1 MSKTVENLKTLKQLG
16 FGTFK
21 AIETVGYERSKSV
34 WKLLKH
40 YDKVF
45 TDLGIGD
52 PDEKSKLIKLLEYEL
67 TEFANAGIPDTDAL
81 VVAAKDDAYKKI
93 KAKIYIFYGIPKLKE
108 AARDKLTKITQGD
121 KSANQLLIEIG
132 ELWSLA
138 EYGEQGS
145 NEHIREILLRGLRD
159 QEIRL
164 QYQLSL
170 LPGRTP
176 LTTEGIVAYANE
188 FSLHRAANVN
198 NSYRAHRVYRG
209 GRNQNRG
216 RGGGFIGGRGQ
227 GRSGYQN
234 KPHYNSNKC
243 TACLGYGHK
252 SSDNNC
258 RAKGK
263 TCNKCGY
270 KDHFAAACFTP
281 RGSAPRGGSAA
292 RGRNLNYGRRKFY
305 KNKSVK
311 TEKDNSET
319 EPDNQN
325 KNDKEAEDRN
335 ALASLLAR
343 SCALD

>member
-21 AIETVGYERSKSV
+21 AIETIGYERSKSV

-45 TDLGIGD
+45 ADLGIED
-52 PDEKSKLIKLLEYEL
+52 PDEQSRLIKLLEYEL
-67 TEFANAGIPDTDAL
+67 TECANAGIPDTDAL

-93 KAKIYIFYGIPKLKE
+93 KAKIYVFYGIPKLKE

-145 NEHIREILLRGLRD
+145 KEHIREILLRGLRD

-198 NSYRAHRVYRG
+198 NAYRAHRVYRG

-216 RGGGFIGGRGQ
+216 RGG
-227 GRSGYQN
+227 
-234 KPHYNSNKC
+234 
-243 TACLGYGHK
+243 
-252 SSDNNC
+252 
-258 RAKGK
+258 
-263 TCNKCGY
+263 
-270 KDHFAAACFTP
+270 
-281 RGSAPRGGSAA
+281 
-292 RGRNLNYGRRKFY
+292 RGRFY

-311 TEKDNSET
+311 TEKDNSKT

>member
-292 RGRNLNYGRRKFY
+292 RGRNFNYGRRKFY

-325 KNDKEAEDRN
+325 KNEAEDRN